1 MECVICATAQV
12 SQIHHG
18 FTFDHGDNIGQ
29 IVLMRRP
36 SNLGAMWTAG
46 RIAARRVLRRKEGA
60 QDERLGEALSDQL
73 DQMKG
78 LAMKVGQIVSY
89 MDVPLPSSVQEK
101 LARLQRGMQG
111 MPEAK
116 TRAAL
121 AAALGA
127 DWASRF
133 DAFEIEPFAAASI
146 GQVHRASFEG
156 QPIAF
161 KLRYPEVADTM
172 SSDLGTMR
180 RIASL
185 ASLASAVNGQAIVDE
200 LAARLSEECD
210 YEREARYQS
219 LFRCAFAD
227 DPDIVIPDVH
237 ASLSTE
243 STIATAWCDGSTLEV
258 ACEAHEATRNRYAR
272 ALVRFSYRSLFELG
286 TIQADP
292 HPGNFLFGDDGRVTC
307 LDFGCVRAFDPELVQ
322 ALRAMLVALDHGDHP
337 GFREAIVAI
346 GMAPKPKR
354 FDFEHAFRMMEHL
367 NRPLLQ
373 PRFAFTPAFVRE
385 GMDYNGPTNPNARHM
400 DLPAPYLWVVRLQW
414 GLWSL
419 LTRLRADV
427 ALRDIID
434 DLLTHP
440 IGGLTDCEADA
451 ARSH

>member
-1 MECVICATAQV
+1 
-12 SQIHHG
+12 
-18 FTFDHGDNIGQ
+18 
-29 IVLMRRP
+29 
-36 SNLGAMWTAG
+36 MWTAG
-46 RIAARRVLRRKEGA
+46 RIAARRVLRRREGA
-60 QDERLGEALSDQL
+60 QDERLGEALSEQL

-89 MDVPLPSSVQEK
+89 MDVPLPSSVQDK
-101 LARLQRGMQG
+101 LARLQRGVRG
-111 MPEAK
+111 MPEAE

-156 QPIAF
+156 RPIAL
-161 KLRYPEVADTM
+161 KLRYPEIADTM

-185 ASLASAVNGQAIVDE
+185 ASLASSVDGQAIVDE

-210 YEREARYQS
+210 YGREARYQS
-219 LFRCAFAD
+219 LFRCAYAD
-227 DPDIVIPDVH
+227 DPDIVIPEVH
-237 ASLSTE
+237 GSLSTE
-243 STIATAWCDGSTLEV
+243 STLATAWCDGVALEA
-258 ACEAHEATRNRYAR
+258 ACKSPESVRARYAR

-292 HPGNFLFGDDGRVTC
+292 HPGNFLFDDDGRVTC
-307 LDFGCVRAFDPELVQ
+307 LDFGCVRAFEPELVG
-322 ALRAMLVALDHGDHP
+322 ALRSMLVALDREDHP
-337 GFREAIVAI
+337 AFRDAIVAI
-346 GMAPKPKR
+346 GIAPKPDR
-354 FDFEHAFRMMEHL
+354 FDFGHAFRMMEHL
-367 NRPLLQ
+367 HRPLLQ
-373 PRFAFTPAFVRE
+373 PRFAFTPAYVRE

-400 DLPAPYLWVVRLQW
+400 DLPGPYLWIARLQW

-419 LTRLRADV
+419 LTRLEADTV
-427 ALRDIID
+427 LRDILD
-434 DLLTHP
+434 DVLAQPLT
-440 IGGLTDCEADA
+440 GLTGCEADA